1 MVMDEAPRAVEVGR
15 VEARPRRTQ
24 AERRDDTTRKLLEA
38 TIESILEVGYAAT
51 TVRAVARRAGVSV
64 GARSH
69 LFPRRIDMVVAALEY
84 VCAERLAAARA
95 GIGRVS
101 VRGSDRVRELLDLVW
116 QDYTSD
122 TFVVGMKLW
131 AAAADDPELHA
142 RLQPTMAALD
152 ASLLQLYRQAIG
164 PELADIP
171 DIAMRVS
178 MVRDLLLGHA
188 FSRTFAPVPLSAQ
201 PFNWPR
207 VRTELVRLVLDD
219 RLGSG

>member
-1 MVMDEAPRAVEVGR
+1 MTEEAPRAVEEGR
-15 VEARPRRTQ
+15 ARARPRRTQ

-51 TVRAVARRAGVSV
+51 TVRGVAQRAGVSV

-69 LFPRRIDMVVAALEY
+69 LFPRRIDMVVATLEY
-84 VCAERLAAARA
+84 LCAERLAAARA
-95 GIGRVS
+95 GIERMSAQGP
-101 VRGSDRVRELLDLVW
+101 DRLRELLDLAW

-142 RLQPTMAALD
+142 RLQPTMVALD
-152 ASLLQLYRQAIG
+152 VSLLQWYRQAIG
-164 PELADIP
+164 PELADTP

-188 FSRTFAPVPLSAQ
+188 FSRTFAPVPLSTQ
-201 PFNWPR
+201 PFDWPR
-207 VRTELVRLVLDD
+207 VRNELVRLVLDG
-219 RLGSG
+219 RLGPG